1 MSNVVPFQFDE
12 YEIRVIRDEHGE
24 PWFVAK
30 DVCDAL
36 EIGNSSDALRRLDD
50 DEVGSTEV
58 IDSLGRKQ
66 MTSIVNEP
74 GLYSLIMS
82 SRKSEA
88 HKFKR
93 WITHEVLPCLRKTGF
108 YALSAGAI
116 HCHHHLPFSP
126 SVVSNTF
133 RSFAAIARAA
143 GFKGHQVAL
152 YANTATRKLTGV
164 DCLALMGATHVLH
177 TWIDV
182 LHFTAAQL
190 GERIGLT
197 GEEFCDILV
206 DRGLAEDAEGIIR
219 PTEKGEPYAMVLD
232 AGGRRDDRAPVQ
244 EVLWLRSVLDVLK
257 D

>member
-1 MSNVVPFQFDE
+1 MSDVVPFQFDE

-30 DVCDAL
+30 DVCEAL
-36 EIGNSSDALRRLDD
+36 EIGNTSDALRRLDD
-50 DEVGSTEV
+50 DEVDSIEV
-58 IDSLGRKQ
+58 TDSLGRKQ
-66 MTSIVNEP
+66 MTGIVNEP

-93 WITHEVLPCLRKTGF
+93 WITHDVLPSLRRTGI
-108 YALSAGAI
+108 YALSAGAA
-116 HCHHHLPFSP
+116 HCYHLPFSP

-164 DCLALMGATHVLH
+164 DCLALMNATHLFAE
-177 TWIDV
+177 IDV

-197 GEEFCDILV
+197 GEEFCDLLV
-206 DRGLAEDAEGIIR
+206 DRGLAEGADGIIG
-219 PTEKGEPYAMVLD
+219 PTERGEPYAVILG
-232 AGGRRDDRAPVQ
+232 AGGRYGDRAPVQ
-244 EVLWLRSVLDVLK
+244 EVMWLESVLDILK

>member
-1 MSNVVPFQFDE
+1 MSNILPFQFDE
-12 YEIRVIRDEHGE
+12 YEIRIIRDEHGE

-30 DVCDAL
+30 DICDAL

-66 MTSIVNEP
+66 MTSIVSES

-93 WITHEVLPCLRKTGF
+93 WITHEVLPRIRKTGV
-108 YALSAGAI
+108 YALSAGAA
-116 HCHHHLPFSP
+116 HCHHLPFSP

-164 DCLALMGATHVLH
+164 DCLALMDATHVL
-177 TWIDV
+177 TGIDV
-182 LHFTAAQL
+182 VHFSASQL

-197 GEEFCDILV
+197 GEELCDLLV
-206 DRGLAEDAEGIIR
+206 DRGLAEGADGIIR
-219 PTEKGEPYAMVLD
+219 PTERGEPYAVILD
-232 AGGRRDDRAPVQ
+232 AAGRHGDRASIQ
-244 EVLWLRSVLDVLK
+244 EVLWLESVLDVLK

>member
-1 MSNVVPFQFDE
+1 MSNIVPFQFDE
-12 YEIRVIRDEHGE
+12 YEIRIIRDEHGE

-30 DVCDAL
+30 DICDAL

-58 IDSLGRKQ
+58 IDSLGRRQ
-66 MTSIVNEP
+66 MTSIVSES

-93 WITHEVLPCLRKTGF
+93 WITHEVLPRIRKTGVF
-108 YALSAGAI
+108 ALSAGAV
-116 HCHHHLPFSP
+116 HCHHLPFSP

-143 GFKGHQVAL
+143 GFKGHHVAL

-164 DCLALMGATHVLH
+164 DCLALMDATHVL
-177 TWIDV
+177 TGIDV
-182 LHFTAAQL
+182 LHLTAAQL

-197 GEEFCDILV
+197 GEEFCDLLV
-206 DRGLAEDAEGIIR
+206 DRGLAEGADGII
-219 PTEKGEPYAMVLD
+219 
-232 AGGRRDDRAPVQ
+232 DRK
-244 EVLWLRSVLDVLK
+244 SVV
-257 D
+257 